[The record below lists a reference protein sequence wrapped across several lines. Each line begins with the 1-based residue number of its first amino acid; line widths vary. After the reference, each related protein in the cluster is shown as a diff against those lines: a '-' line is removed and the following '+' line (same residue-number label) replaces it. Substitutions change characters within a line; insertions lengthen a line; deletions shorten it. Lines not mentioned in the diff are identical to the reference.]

1 MNNTGQELYK
11 KAKRLIPGG
20 AQLLSKRP
28 EMFLPDQWP
37 GYFSR
42 VKGAEVWDLDGGK
55 YIDMGNNGV
64 GACVLGAAD
73 PDVDAAVQRAISSG
87 AMSTLM
93 CPEEV
98 ELAELLTELHPWA
111 QMVRYGRGGGEA
123 VAIAVRIARAAT
135 GRDRVAFCGYHG
147 WQDWYLAA
155 NLGEEAALD
164 GHLLAGLEPAGVP
177 RGLRGT
183 ALPFNYNRLQELRE
197 IIDKYPGEIG
207 AIVMEPI
214 RDRYPENGF
223 LQEVR
228 GIADRIGAVL
238 VFDEVSAGFR
248 LCTGGAHLV
257 LGVDPDMAV
266 FAKAMSNGYPMGA
279 VIGRREV
286 MEAAQK
292 TFISSTYWTDRLG
305 PTAALAT
312 IRKHRENNVPAHLD
326 RLGKKVLQGWAEA
339 GQRAGLEVES
349 GGIPPLGHFHIGGE
363 QSLAAHTLYAKLMLE
378 KGILSARGFYPTFA
392 HNDEQVN
399 RYLEV
404 MDEVF
409 PRIAEHLE
417 KGTLENAVQGPLAH
431 TGFQRLT

>member
-1 MNNTGQELYK
+1 MKGAGQELYQ
-11 KAKRLIPGG
+11 KAKKMIPGG

-37 GYFSR
+37 SYFSR
-42 VKGAEVWDLDGGK
+42 VRGAEVWDLDGNR

-64 GACVLGAAD
+64 GACILGAAD
-73 PDVDAAVQRAISSG
+73 PDVDAAVGRAISQG
-87 AMSTLM
+87 AMSSLM

-98 ELAELLTELHPWA
+98 ELAELLIELHPWA
-111 QMVRYGRGGGEA
+111 HMVRYGRGGGE
-123 VAIAVRIARAAT
+123 VMAIAVRIARAAS

-155 NLGEEAALD
+155 NLGEEKALD

-177 RGLRGT
+177 RGLQGT
-183 ALPFNYNRLQELRE
+183 ALPFNYNRIKELQALVDR
-197 IIDKYPGEIG
+197 YSGEIG
-207 AIVMEPI
+207 AIVMESI

-223 LQEVR
+223 LNRVR
-228 GIADRIGAVL
+228 EIADKIKAVL

-257 LGVDPDMAV
+257 LGVEPDLAV

-312 IRKHRENNVPAHLD
+312 IRKHRDRNVPAHLD
-326 RLGKKVLQGWAEA
+326 RLGKKVLAGWREA
-339 GQRAGLEVES
+339 GQRAGLKVEA
-349 GGIPPLGHFHIGGE
+349 GGIPPLGHFTIQGE
-363 QSLAAHTLYAKLMLE
+363 ESLAAHTLFVKLMLE
-378 KGILSARGFYPTFA
+378 RGILSARGFYPTLA
-392 HNDEQVN
+392 HNDEYVDG
-399 RYLEV
+399 YIEA
-404 MDEVF
+404 MDDVF
-409 PRIAEHLE
+409 SIIAKAMAKGTIAEE
-417 KGTLENAVQGPLAH
+417 VQGPLAH

>member
-1 MNNTGQELYK
+1 MSNTGQELYK
-11 KAKRLIPGG
+11 RAKELIPGG

-42 VKGAEVWDLDGGK
+42 VKGAEVWDLDGNR

-73 PDVDAAVQRAISSG
+73 PDVDAAVEKAIRAG

-98 ELAELLTELHPWA
+98 ELAELLIELHPWA
-111 QMVRYGRGGGEA
+111 HMVRYGRGGGE
-123 VAIAVRIARAAT
+123 VMAIAVRIARAAS

-155 NLGEEAALD
+155 NLGTEKALD

-177 RGLRGT
+177 RGLQGT
-183 ALPFNYNRLQELRE
+183 ALPFTYNRIQELKD
-197 IIDKYPGEIG
+197 IIERYPGEIG
-207 AIVMEPI
+207 VIVMEPI

-223 LQEVR
+223 LEKVR
-228 GIADRIGAVL
+228 ALADEIKAVL
-238 VFDEVSAGFR
+238 IFDEVSAGFR
-248 LCTGGAHLV
+248 LCTGGAHLL
-257 LGVDPDMAV
+257 LGVRPDLAV

-312 IRKHRENNVPAHLD
+312 IRKHRDRDVPRHLNK
-326 RLGKKVLQGWAEA
+326 LGERVLAGWREKGA
-339 GQRAGLEVES
+339 RAGLEVEA
-349 GGIPPLGHFHIGGE
+349 GGIPPLAHFLIKGE
-363 QSLAAHTLYAKLMLE
+363 DSLAAHTLFVKLMLE

-392 HNDEQVN
+392 HNDEHVD
-399 RYLEV
+399 RYIEA

-409 PRIAEHLE
+409 SRITELRE
-417 KGTLENAVQGPLAH
+417 QGGIEEMVKGPLAH